1 MKQEMYTTYAKQ
13 YDLAAQD
20 NLYNAHFERQN
31 TLELVGDV
39 AGKKVLDLGC
49 GSGIYAQIL
58 LERGA
63 TSVTCIDAAQEMIDI
78 VKDKLGDSVNAY
90 AQNLAL
96 GLPEEANAQYDLVIC
111 PLMVHYIEDL
121 RPLFNDIQ
129 RVLKPGGQFV
139 FSTHHPFADFECSA
153 SDNYF
158 EKERIEDV
166 WDTIGKPVSV
176 AFYRRSLQDIT
187 DAITGSNMAVLAV
200 SEGKVNEKIREI
212 SQEHYQRLATYPNF
226 IFIKC
231 VALR

>member
-20 NLYNAHFERQN
+20 NLYNAHFERPN

-49 GSGIYAQIL
+49 GSGLYAQLL
-58 LERGA
+58 LELGA
-63 TSVTCIDAAQEMIDI
+63 SSVTCIDAAQEMIDI
-78 VKDKLGDSVNAY
+78 VEEKLGSSVTAY

-96 GLPEEANAQYDLVIC
+96 GLPEEADGQYDLVIC

-129 RVLKPGGQFV
+129 RVLKAGGQFV

-153 SDNYF
+153 SGNYYD
-158 EKERIEDV
+158 KELVEDMWNTV
-166 WDTIGKPVSV
+166 GEPVPV

-187 DAITGSNMAVLAV
+187 DAITSSNMAMLAI

-212 SQEHYQRLATYPNF
+212 SQEHYQRLATFPNF

-231 VALR
+231 VALS

>member
-20 NLYNAHFERQN
+20 NLYNAHFERPN

-96 GLPEEANAQYDLVIC
+96 GLPEETNAQYDLVIC

-187 DAITGSNMAVLAV
+187 DAISGSNMAMLAV

-231 VALR
+231 VALS

>member
-13 YDLAAQD
+13 YDLAAHD
-20 NLYNAHFERQN
+20 NLYNAHFERPN

-96 GLPEEANAQYDLVIC
+96 GLPEETNAQYDLVIC

-166 WDTIGKPVSV
+166 GDTIGKPVSV
-176 AFYRRSLQDIT
+176 ALYRRSLQDIT
-187 DAITGSNMAVLAV
+187 DAITGSNMAMLAV

-226 IFIKC
+226 ISIKC
-231 VALR
+231 VALS

>member
-20 NLYNAHFERQN
+20 NLYNAHFERPN

-139 FSTHHPFADFECSA
+139 FSTHHPFADFECST

>member
-20 NLYNAHFERQN
+20 NLYNAHFERPN

-63 TSVTCIDAAQEMIDI
+63 ASVTCIDAAQEMIDI

-96 GLPEEANAQYDLVIC
+96 GLPEEANAQYDFVIC

-187 DAITGSNMAVLAV
+187 DAITGSNMAMLAV

-231 VALR
+231 VALS

>member
-20 NLYNAHFERQN
+20 NLCNAHFERPN

-58 LERGA
+58 LDRGA

-96 GLPEEANAQYDLVIC
+96 GLPEETNAQYDLVIC

-187 DAITGSNMAVLAV
+187 DAITGSNMAMLAV

-231 VALR
+231 VALS

>member
-20 NLYNAHFERQN
+20 NLYNAHFERPN

-49 GSGIYAQIL
+49 SSGIYAQIL

-96 GLPEEANAQYDLVIC
+96 GLPEETNAQYDLVIC

-166 WDTIGKPVSV
+166 WDTIGKPVAV

-187 DAITGSNMAVLAV
+187 DAITGSNMAMLAV

-231 VALR
+231 VALS

>member
-20 NLYNAHFERQN
+20 NLYNAHFERPN

-96 GLPEEANAQYDLVIC
+96 GLPEETNAQYDLVIC

-187 DAITGSNMAVLAV
+187 DAITGSNMAMLAV

-231 VALR
+231 VALS

>member
-20 NLYNAHFERQN
+20 NLYNAHFERPN

-111 PLMVHYIEDL
+111 PLMAHYIEDL

-187 DAITGSNMAVLAV
+187 DAITGSNMAMLAV

-231 VALR
+231 VALS

>member
-13 YDLAAQD
+13 YDLAVQD
-20 NLYNAHFERQN
+20 NLYNAHFERPN
-31 TLELVGDV
+31 TLALVGDV

-58 LERGA
+58 LESGA
-63 TSVTCIDAAQEMIDI
+63 DSVTCIDAAQEMIDI

-96 GLPEEANAQYDLVIC
+96 GLPEEANAQYDLVVC

-166 WDTIGKPVSV
+166 WDTIGKPVAL

-187 DAITGSNMAVLAV
+187 DAITGSNMAMLAV

-212 SQEHYQRLATYPNF
+212 SQEHYQRMATYPNF

-231 VALR
+231 VALS

>member
-20 NLYNAHFERQN
+20 NLYNAHFERPN

-96 GLPEEANAQYDLVIC
+96 GLPEETNAQYDLVIC

-166 WDTIGKPVSV
+166 WDTIGKPVPV

-187 DAITGSNMAVLAV
+187 DAISGSNMAMLAV

-231 VALR
+231 VALS

>member
-20 NLYNAHFERQN
+20 NLYNAHFERPN

-58 LERGA
+58 LEHGA

-96 GLPEEANAQYDLVIC
+96 GLPEEANAQYDSVIC

-187 DAITGSNMAVLAV
+187 DAITGSNMAMLAV

-231 VALR
+231 VALS

>member
-13 YDLAAQD
+13 YDLAVQD
-20 NLYNAHFERQN
+20 NLYNAHFERPN
-31 TLELVGDV
+31 TLALVGDV

-58 LERGA
+58 SESGA
-63 TSVTCIDAAQEMIDI
+63 DSVTCIDAAQEMIDI

-166 WDTIGKPVSV
+166 WDTIGKPVAM

-187 DAITGSNMAVLAV
+187 DAITGSNMAMLAV

-212 SQEHYQRLATYPNF
+212 SQEHYQRMATYPNF

-231 VALR
+231 FALS